1 MSLLNKHGK
10 DNVYRKAE
18 QGHLMTIAFL
28 SALKNSVDSEKA
40 FEIATRGFTNYMI
53 NYYNIVLDSTIP
65 GTQERFD
72 KFREHYEGAA
82 KKSSYLE
89 IIKSESG
96 VLKVRFNRCPFS
108 EVMVEYGLSEYS
120 SAYCL
125 SDYAFTEECL
135 PGVKFSRNHE
145 IVKGDNY
152 CDHTWMYIASN
163 NK

>member
-1 MSLLNKHGK
+1 MSLRDKHDK

-18 QGHLMTIAFL
+18 QGHLITIAFL
-28 SALKNSVDSEKA
+28 SALKSSVDSEKA
-40 FEIATRGFTNYMI
+40 FEIATRGFANYMI
-53 NYYNIVLDSTIP
+53 NYYNIVLASTKP

-72 KFREHYEGAA
+72 RFRKHYEEAA

-89 IIKSESG
+89 IIKSESDA
-96 VLKVRFNRCPFS
+96 LRVRFNRCPFF

-135 PGVKFSRNHE
+135 PGVQFSRNHE

-152 CDHTWMYIASN
+152 CDHTWMY
-163 NK
+163 KK